1 MRMSRILKP
10 DVWYKIFTLVNRHE
24 PIFLDRDAVDLFNRT
39 LLETGERFPCEVR
52 CLVITADSV
61 SFYIK
66 PADGLQLPEIM
77 QWLKQTF
84 AVRYN
89 VMKHLDGHLWGDRY
103 WSKIVDGEP
112 PEEESAAGEAGRGDC
127 AESGGEGDAACEA
140 AGGEIPKARLER
152 GPPGGDRPRVGE
164 TALNTGSSPDLPRLS
179 RRRHPPRRLKF
190 PLLGKFLNFFQTS

>member
-1 MRMSRILKP
+1 MRMSRILEP

-24 PIFLDRDAVDLFNRT
+24 QIFLDRDAVELFNRT

-52 CLVITADSV
+52 HLVIQADSV

-89 VMKHLDGHLWGDRY
+89 VMKGLDGHLWGDRY

-112 PEEESAAGEAGRGDC
+112 PEEEIPAGEDC
-127 AESGGEGDAACEA
+127 AESAGEGSAACEA
-140 AGGEIPKARLER
+140 AGE
-152 GPPGGDRPRVGE
+152 
-164 TALNTGSSPDLPRLS
+164 
-179 RRRHPPRRLKF
+179 
-190 PLLGKFLNFFQTS
+190 

>member
-1 MRMSRILKP
+1 MSRILVP
-10 DVWYKIFTLVNRHE
+10 NVWYKIFTVVNRHE
-24 PIFLDRDAVDLFNRT
+24 PIFQDRDAVDLFNRT

-52 CLVITADSV
+52 HLVIQADCV

-89 VMKHLDGHLWGDRY
+89 VMKGLDGHLWGDRY
-103 WSKIVDGEP
+103 QSVIVDGEP
-112 PEEESAAGEAGRGDC
+112 PEEEIPAGEAGRGDC
-127 AESGGEGDAACEA
+127 AGSGGEGSTACEI

-152 GPPGGDRPRVGE
+152 GPPDGD
-164 TALNTGSSPDLPRLS
+164 S
-179 RRRHPPRRLKF
+179 RRKGEKAENTRLPPHSSC
-190 PLLGKFLNFFQTS
+190 NAAI